1 VLLALWDIFKEQGV
15 HIPYPHREVIMK
27 TPVRI
32 DRHEGPAD

>member
-1 VLLALWDIFKEQGV
+1 V

-32 DRHEGPAD
+32 DRDEPAAD